1 MAKPFANDLRWKMV
15 ETVRRDL
22 SRRQTAERFQVSVS
36 CVVKL
41 MQRVEATGDLAPA
54 RFGGFESSPLATRE
68 AEIRSW
74 VAERSDITLAELQA
88 KLEDAGTTSSLAAIA
103 RCLQRLGLT
112 RKKARDRHRTLPRRH
127 RRSAAQMAGVADR
140 PETGTLGL
148 PR

>member
-41 MQRVEATGDLAPA
+41 MQRVEATGDVAPA

-68 AEIRSW
+68 ADIRSW

-88 KLEDAGTTSSLAAIA
+88 KLEDAGTISSLAAIA

-112 RKKARDRHRTLPRRH
+112 RKKDRDRR
-127 RRSAAQMAGVADR
+127 
-140 PETGTLGL
+140 
-148 PR
+148 